1 MNRQEI
7 QLEAVKAWV
16 DSYRVGTIILAT
28 GGGKTHIGS
37 AIAAKQIYNKKISSV
52 LIVVPTVN
60 LVEQWRGVLDE
71 YFPGVTDI
79 IDILCLKTAYKI
91 VKAYDLLIIDEAHTA
106 LSPEY
111 RKIFSNITYKQLLC
125 LTATIPDN
133 KEYADFLQRVA
144 PVVYNKGL
152 DEIQAEDNVISPYKM
167 YNLEINFNRPDR
179 SKYQIFDTQFKEAQM
194 QLAVFK
200 RTHREILLQSTFD
213 IAKDHCAIKN
223 ESLYIDEKIKALP
236 DYNER
241 YQEYA
246 AYCSD
251 LHHII
256 KYSKQYWSGMTMRKW
271 TCYESTSK
279 LEIVVGLLKQ
289 FPKRKWII
297 FNKSI
302 KFAERLAKLIPNSL
316 IYHSKQN
323 AKEREEALASFRTA
337 EYNVLI
343 AVDALNAGLDV
354 PDADAAI
361 TVSGVST
368 ELVGTQ
374 TLGRVLRFKPNKLAL
389 FINLYTKNTVEE
401 NWTKN
406 RTSAFKNCVW
416 VNNTKMITI

>member
-16 DSYRVGTIILAT
+16 EADKIGTIILAT

-37 AIAAKQIYNKKISSV
+37 AIAAKQIYNRKISSA

-60 LVEQWRGVLDE
+60 LVEQWRNVLDE
-71 YFPGVTDI
+71 FFPGVSDI
-79 IDILCLKTAYKI
+79 IDILCLKTAYKLERS
-91 VKAYDLLIIDEAHTA
+91 YDLLIIDEAHTA

-111 RKIFSNITYKQLLC
+111 RKVFENIRCTQLLC

-133 KEYADFLQRVA
+133 DEYAHFLQGIA
-144 PVVYNKGL
+144 PIVYNKGL
-152 DEIQAEDNVISPYKM
+152 DEMQAEDNVISPYKM
-167 YNLEINFNRPDR
+167 YNLEINFNRADR
-179 SKYQIFDTQFKEAQM
+179 SKYQIFDSQFKEAQM
-194 QLAVFK
+194 QLTVFK
-200 RTHREILLQSTFD
+200 RSHKNILVKSTFD
-213 IAKDHCAIKN
+213 IAKEHSAIKN
-223 ESLYIDEKIKALP
+223 EGLYIDEHIKSLK

-246 AYCSD
+246 AYCSE
-251 LHHII
+251 LHQII

-289 FPKRKWII
+289 FPSRKWII

-374 TLGRVLRFKPNKLAL
+374 TLGRIIRFIPGKTAL
-389 FINLYTKNTVEE
+389 FINLFTKNTVEE

-406 RTSAFKNCVW
+406 RTSAFKNCIW
-416 VNNTKMITI
+416 VNSTKMITL